1 MIHFIMH
8 CIQINKKN
16 KNFELIF
23 STYNRFCISKMLF
36 NNIIIICKN
45 NSEVRNVKMLQFLF
59 SAAISM
65 LHVQKHTIR
74 SQLAMLML
82 LNNLK

>member
-23 STYNRFCISKMLF
+23 STYNTFFISKMLF

-45 NSEVRNVKMLQFLF
+45 NSEVRNVKLFQFF
-59 SAAISM
+59 SVRQYQCSKAYNSLTACN
-65 LHVQKHTIR
+65 VNVVK
-74 SQLAMLML
+74 
-82 LNNLK
+82 